1 MSMLRPVF
9 LVWYAVGLA
18 LMLTVGVP
26 SALSFSN
33 GCFLVFFTAYALSIE
48 AKLEKRPRAMYGRAL
63 AVGVVTFAIERI
75 GVVTGFPFGGYAYTS
90 VLGVRLAGVPLTIA
104 LAWVGILTIAVLL
117 ASSSTRLG
125 RAVETGCWTVLL
137 DLVLDPV
144 AYARQFWLW
153 REGAGMT
160 FHGVPLQNFAAW
172 FLIAAIASLLYPL
185 RPVPTDIRREAARLM
200 QLMLLMFGLLALRED
215 LLAAFAIALA
225 GIAGLEGAF
234 RHAARN
240 EQRLV

>member
-1 MSMLRPVF
+1 MSMLRAIF
-9 LVWYAVGLA
+9 LFWYAAGLA
-18 LMLTVGVP
+18 LMLTIGVP

-33 GCFLVFFTAYALSIE
+33 GWFLVLFTAYALSIE
-48 AKLEKRPRAMYGRAL
+48 DKLENSPRAMYGRAL

-75 GVVTGFPFGGYAYTS
+75 GVATGFPFGSYAYTS
-90 VLGVRLAGVPLTIA
+90 VLGIRLVGVPLTIA

-117 ASSSTRLG
+117 ASSSSRLG
-125 RAVETGCWTVLL
+125 RAIETGCWTVLL

-153 REGAGMT
+153 REGAGVT
-160 FHGVPLQNFAAW
+160 FHDVPLQNFAAW
-172 FLIAAIASLLYPL
+172 FLIAAVASLLYPQ
-185 RPVPTDIRREAARLM
+185 RSVPTELRREAARLM
-200 QLMLLMFGLLALRED
+200 QLMLLMFGLLALREG

-225 GIAGLEGAF
+225 GISGLEGAF
-234 RHAARN
+234 RHAARS